1 MPHCRSALDRRPRPE
16 KRSANHH
23 HEQSRSTAAPSSD
36 RRLTDGPRQLVVSVD
51 RPFPGSSSALRS
63 GVGKTRLAHAAVFAA
78 ARPDAPQCAG
88 SAPSE
93 AGSRIAAGFRVMS
106 APQTAHSETVAS
118 GATIP
123 VRQRRQVC
131 VSGREPARAWLLHA
145 FTGHAGAV
153 TAFLCDSEATRSTH
167 ETAGFVPDRER
178 RCSAARR
185 SDRRA
190 DAKVSRRRRDGWSS
204 PQALDRARSPVL
216 LLVPQLRRQCR
227 SSARSL
233 RVTTDRAVSQHEA
246 RPNET
251 PLPLADRPGDG
262 KRARRLTVAI
272 TAERHSRRRRTGRFP
287 DSSDAITS
295 SADGRA
301 VGTPGGAAL
310 SASRAIGALPI
321 AHRRE
326 RGRRDAPFRNAVAKR
341 EPAARAPG
349 PYYAESVSTS
359 AAFIRRTRTP
369 G

>member
-1 MPHCRSALDRRPRPE
+1 MAAVIPSDERPADRAFRDCRLWRDDPRATT
-16 KRSANHH
+16 KAGLRQRSRA
-23 HEQSRSTAAPSSD
+23 SPSMAPS
-36 RRLTDGPRQLVVSVD
+36 RLYGPRRRGD
-51 RPFPGSSSALRS
+51 PFR
-63 GVGKTRLAHAAVFAA
+63 
-78 ARPDAPQCAG
+78 
-88 SAPSE
+88 
-93 AGSRIAAGFRVMS
+93 
-106 APQTAHSETVAS
+106 
-118 GATIP
+118 
-123 VRQRRQVC
+123 
-131 VSGREPARAWLLHA
+131 
-145 FTGHAGAV
+145 
-153 TAFLCDSEATRSTH
+153 CDSEATRSTH
-167 ETAGFVPDRER
+167 EIAGFVPDRER
-178 RCSAARR
+178 RCSARR

-190 DAKVSRRRRDGWSS
+190 GAKVSRRRRDGWSS

-216 LLVPQLRRQCR
+216 LLVPQLRQCR
-227 SSARSL
+227 SSARFL
-233 RVTTDRAVSQHEA
+233 QVTTDRAVSQHDA

-295 SADGRA
+295 SADGRG

-326 RGRRDAPFRNAVAKR
+326 RVAEMLPSANAVAKR